1 MLVVQFLGAANDNV
15 LKGVLIMAVAAGG
28 KWSES
33 LGRGGQAWVWLA
45 LTVPFILFSGYAGQL
60 ADRHSKQRVTLS
72 VKWIE
77 LGVAII
83 AMVGFCIQN
92 LWVVL
97 SALILLATQSA
108 FFGPAK
114 YGMIPELVPSPRL
127 SRANGLMNMTTNIA
141 VLLGTYL
148 GLGPIYQWYYPQ
160 SVELADKTVHSA
172 PALWLPGIVILVIAA
187 CGIAA
192 TYGITRL
199 RPMKES
205 LRLNWNP
212 FESYW
217 HSFLQMRGERMVF
230 IVFMWSSF
238 YCVVSIVLLILPDYS
253 KLLAITPVQNGLLTA
268 IMALSIAIGCM
279 GCGFMS
285 RRRIVPMFVPF
296 GAIGM
301 LGSFMALGLA
311 PLAYWPIA
319 AMLACA
325 GLASGFFIIPLQAM
339 IQLYSPEN
347 TRGRFLGT
355 TNAFSFIAMSIG
367 SVLFWVINGQIG
379 VPANRIFLFCAI
391 LTAIGTVVLLARMKR
406 LAGDPR
412 LIH

>member
-1 MLVVQFLGAANDNV
+1 
-15 LKGVLIMAVAAGG
+15 
-28 KWSES
+28 
-33 LGRGGQAWVWLA
+33 
-45 LTVPFILFSGYAGQL
+45 
-60 ADRHSKQRVTLS
+60 
-72 VKWIE
+72 
-77 LGVAII
+77 
-83 AMVGFCIQN
+83 
-92 LWVVL
+92 
-97 SALILLATQSA
+97 
-108 FFGPAK
+108 
-114 YGMIPELVPSPRL
+114 
-127 SRANGLMNMTTNIA
+127 
-141 VLLGTYL
+141 
-148 GLGPIYQWYYPQ
+148 
-160 SVELADKTVHSA
+160 
-172 PALWLPGIVILVIAA
+172 
-187 CGIAA
+187 
-192 TYGITRL
+192 
-199 RPMKES
+199 
-205 LRLNWNP
+205 
-212 FESYW
+212 
-217 HSFLQMRGERMVF
+217 
-230 IVFMWSSF
+230 
-238 YCVVSIVLLILPDYS
+238 
-253 KLLAITPVQNGLLTA
+253 
-268 IMALSIAIGCM
+268 
-279 GCGFMS
+279 
-285 RRRIVPMFVPF
+285 MFVPF